1 MLRGYV
7 CVYIGLAQNRILTPY
22 MTVYLVISL
31 PKIPY
36 IHRIY
41 MVLANPRNVV
51 MRQSHQSPAHV
62 IPRLAHEQL
71 QNISI
76 WVQLCPVGT

>member
-1 MLRGYV
+1 
-7 CVYIGLAQNRILTPY
+7 
-22 MTVYLVISL
+22 
-31 PKIPY
+31 
-36 IHRIY
+36 

-62 IPRLAHEQL
+62 IPRLTHKQL